1 MAEPIVDNILN
12 VTNDSI
18 PHVVAEVVSDSTLH
32 NINSLM
38 ETTANNTA
46 FGWLPSGIDLTIA
59 GVALLFS
66 IITWIAQKRT
76 ERNTSRMSLKEQK
89 LLMTDMI
96 RHFYRNLVVCYTMKV
111 KMEKEG
117 FAMYPSEEHLLKLK
131 VNLEDIHLNLFYKNN
146 AQHNLMNDLYVKL
159 RNYNIEIDVICEHFK
174 KASPEYNDDRDQH
187 ELKKRD
193 LDTLIFKSSFLTQ
206 QIVETIG
213 TIWYKKKTWRRW
225 FLYLLLFRK
234 SKIEEMKKITVD
246 ALNEKEKKNAIQG
259 KNKKEIE
266 KKDLTTKQIIE
277 ENYKEAY
284 YDVARERIET
294 AQKNNVKQNKD
305 KRLHYKEDFI
315 KFQTYLKETDPER
328 DSFHAQK
335 LYKKEKDKE
344 AFFERINN
352 DIKIECGNNTN
363 GSTKIYM
370 IPIS

>member
-1 MAEPIVDNILN
+1 MTEPIVDNILN

-234 SKIEEMKKITVD
+234 SKIEEMKDITVK
-246 ALNEKEKKNAIQG
+246 AL
-259 KNKKEIE
+259 KEIE
-266 KKDLTTKQIIE
+266 KKDLTIKQIIE
-277 ENYKEAY
+277 ENCKVAY

-294 AQKNNVKQNKD
+294 AQQNNVNQND
-305 KRLHYKEDFI
+305 NEELYYKGDII
-315 KFQTYLKETDPER
+315 KFQSYLNETTPKR
-328 DSFHAQK
+328 KLFHVQK
-335 LYKKEKDKE
+335 LYNGNED
-344 AFFERINN
+344 AFFKAINN
-352 DIKIECGNNTN
+352 DIKIECGSNKN